1 MEAYYS
7 IIQKENEYR
16 ILLTSVNTGGLP
28 VHIQQVL
35 SNRKIDIS
43 ELIIERVSGES
54 TTGQEVLHDITG
66 WIAECTAE
74 LKCPRKVGR

>member
-54 TTGQEVLHDITG
+54 TTGQEVLK
-66 WIAECTAE
+66 CTAE
-74 LKCPRKVGR
+74 SEVPPKSWTLN